1 MIKVL
6 PHILCRVAGMSFSE
20 LEAIGFSD
28 ELQQLNE
35 NLLLYKSSYETHK
48 KDVIDCLKGFQP
60 DDENFSIIRKIKKLV
75 RKNQHIPIEWMEIE
89 DISGKLPVYN
99 QILKIVENRTIEFE
113 NLFEKEAGEQ
123 RCKIQQ
129 LAKKPNF
136 QKALPLSSI
145 SFAKRLQRYL
155 DKNPANFK
163 KKELQ
168 TERTVMQYLARMSAK
183 TSPFSSFTTLSYGA
197 IRSNRF
203 PHEVSGQVKPV
214 RSSRKNQTN
223 TSNCK
228 YNNQILELFQ
238 TLFLSK
244 IDFLSKLNI
253 RINPTLEIQNDHYR
267 FLINHQNIESFQ
279 TIAQQDFLAIIETY
293 FEEKSVFMV
302 EDLIFLIIN
311 DYEIEV
317 ETVIDFLM
325 ELVAVGFF
333 EVDFGFNS
341 TTENWLRPLR
351 NYIEKVPCT
360 SGVDCEFVD
369 KLIQNLDD
377 FPSAD
382 LTRRITILEN
392 SHQLINE
399 FIQRHFNNKVDK
411 NIRLELSPEQLI
423 YEDVANDFEWNFDKK
438 AVDKLINSLHDLL
451 QEVHFLQGKERLQ
464 MTFFFKNYFGE
475 NAEISLLD
483 FYEQYYKIG
492 KQIEETQ
499 IPTIQE
505 EARLLKLWV
514 NEIGKLVSE
523 KYQQGEVLKLEV
535 TDLQRIN
542 KRLGIELIPLKNISL
557 SCFAQFFE
565 EEKEL
570 KAVINGVSAG
580 YGKMVGRFLKLMPNS
595 FTEDLRSAN
604 LHLRQANKQQVENI
618 DASFFN
624 ANLHPLLFDL
634 EIGTPNGQ
642 NQLSESQQVR
652 VSDLKVR
659 CENDKLVLWESSRK
673 TKIEVLDLGIQAQK
687 GRSPL
692 YQLLSNFSPIIPDIQ
707 YFREAIEQGITQVT
721 ADFRYYPQV
730 DFSNLT
736 LLRERFIILDL
747 AFLSNKGKSA
757 TKWQEVKKWC
767 LERGIKSNFFLRKAV
782 DNVHQKGLYKKAEK
796 PIYFDINQLILL
808 EALFRL
814 KAPENNRYEL
824 IQTVPKVENILKIGG
839 RKYFLEGIIQWYD
852 YE

>member
-20 LEAIGFSD
+20 LEAISFSD
-28 ELQQLNE
+28 ELQELNK
-35 NLLLYKSSYETHK
+35 NLLLYKSGYETHK
-48 KDVIDCLKGFQP
+48 KDVIDCLKRFQP

-75 RKNQHIPIEWMEIE
+75 RKNQHIPMEWMEIE

-129 LAKKPNF
+129 LAKNPNF

-155 DKNPANFK
+155 DKNPADFK

-197 IRSNRF
+197 IRPDRF
-203 PHEVSGQVKPV
+203 QKPV
-214 RSSRKNQTN
+214 RSLRVNEKT
-223 TSNCK
+223 TSICR

-244 IDFLSKLNI
+244 IDFLSKLEV
-253 RINPTLEIQNDHYR
+253 RLNPTLETQNDVYR
-267 FLINHQNIESFQ
+267 FLINYQNVESFQ
-279 TIAQQDFLAIIETY
+279 TMEQQDFLSVIENY
-293 FEEKSVFMV
+293 FTEKSVFTV
-302 EDLIFLIIN
+302 EELIFLIIN

-317 ETVIDFLM
+317 EAVIDFLM
-325 ELVAVGFF
+325 ELVAIGFF

-341 TTENWLRPLR
+341 TDNWLRPLR

-360 SGVDCEFVD
+360 LRVDWEFVD
-369 KLIQNLDD
+369 KLIQNLND

-382 LTRRITILEN
+382 LTRRIMILEN

-399 FIQRHFNNKVDK
+399 FIQRHFNNKVGK

-499 IPTIQE
+499 IPTIQA

-514 NEIGKLVSE
+514 NEIGKLVSG

-542 KRLGIELIPLKNISL
+542 KKLGIELIPLKNISL

-580 YGKMVGRFLKLMPNS
+580 YGKMVGRFLKLMPDS

-604 LHLRQANKQQVENI
+604 LHLRQANKRQVENI

-624 ANLHPLLFDL
+624 ANLHPLFFDL

-642 NQLSESQQVR
+642 NQLSESKQVR

-692 YQLLSNFSPIIPDIQ
+692 YQLLSNFSPIVPDIQ

-747 AFLSNKGKSA
+747 AFLGNKGKSA
-757 TKWQEVKKWC
+757 VKWQEVKKWC
-767 LERGIKSNFFLRKAV
+767 VERGIKSNFFLRKAV
-782 DNVHQKGLYKKAEK
+782 DNVHQKGLYKKAGK
-796 PIYFDINQLILL
+796 PIYFDINHLILL
-808 EALFRL
+808 EAFFRL
-814 KAPENNRYEL
+814 KASENDRYEL